1 MVLSENNISVNNQ
14 YNTVDGKVSV
24 STVFFRIL
32 IILIWSQYT
41 LWTYVVEVIKRLPF
55 IGMIAEFV
63 MPVCIILCIV
73 FALPY
78 IIQHVRAQDLFFYF
92 VPVLIVCL
100 TYLLYSVNEEY
111 INENL
116 WRMLGIAIP
125 LYYLGLSYN
134 HDICKKD
141 LFWFSLLGVVAMS
154 AYQIYYINSGRIVTQ
169 DNMNAAYNVLP
180 SILFLGYWAF
190 ERKRLGY
197 WILFILSTVLLFIFG
212 TRGPL
217 LAVAVFITFEIVARL
232 IISKASVKRYI
243 LFFVIVI
250 LIFAVLSTN
259 LIIEF
264 MEFLSQCFEEIGF
277 STRIFDM
284 FIEGELSYSSGRDKL
299 SEQIVAAIGEKP
311 ILGYGIFGD
320 RVITGGSY
328 VHNIFLELWCD
339 FGIFI
344 GTAVMI
350 ALIVLIVKAL
360 KCSKDGTVFYFIL
373 MLISLV
379 FTKLMLSGSYLT
391 EQYLF
396 FLIGLSVKAMRDY
409 GKRSNGKVNINENS
423 GN

>member
-1 MVLSENNISVNNQ
+1 MILSEKNIALNNQ

-32 IILIWSQYT
+32 IILTWSQYT

-55 IGMIAEFV
+55 IGMIAEYV
-63 MPVCIILCIV
+63 MPVCIILSIV

-78 IIQHVRAQDLFFYF
+78 ILQYVRPQDLFFYF

-100 TYLLYSVNEEY
+100 TYLLYSVNEDY

-116 WRMLGIAIP
+116 WGMLGIALP
-125 LYYLGLSYN
+125 MFYLGLSYN

-154 AYQIYYINSGRIVTQ
+154 AYQIYYISSGRIVAQ
-169 DNMNAAYNVLP
+169 DNMDAAYKVLP
-180 SILFLGYWAF
+180 SILYLGYWAF

-217 LAVAVFITFEIVARL
+217 LAIAVFITFEIVARL
-232 IISKASVKRYI
+232 IISKASAKRYI

-250 LIFAVLSTN
+250 LIFVVLSTN

-299 SEQIVAAIGEKP
+299 SEQIVAAIGENP
-311 ILGYGIFGD
+311 F
-320 RVITGGSY
+320 
-328 VHNIFLELWCD
+328 
-339 FGIFI
+339 
-344 GTAVMI
+344 
-350 ALIVLIVKAL
+350 
-360 KCSKDGTVFYFIL
+360 
-373 MLISLV
+373 
-379 FTKLMLSGSYLT
+379 
-391 EQYLF
+391 
-396 FLIGLSVKAMRDY
+396 
-409 GKRSNGKVNINENS
+409 
-423 GN
+423 

>member
-41 LWTYVVEVIKRLPF
+41 LWAYVVEVIKRLPF

-73 FALPY
+73 FSLPY
-78 IIQHVRAQDLFFYF
+78 ILQYVRPQDLFFYF
-92 VPVLIVCL
+92 VPILVVCL
-100 TYLLYSVNEEY
+100 TYLLYPINEEH

-125 LYYLGLSYN
+125 MFYLGLSYN

-259 LIIEF
+259 LIITF

-328 VHNIFLELWCD
+328 VHNIVLELLCD

-350 ALIVLIVKAL
+350 ALIVLIIKAL

-391 EQYLF
+391 EQYLY
-396 FLIGLSVKAMRDY
+396 FLIGISVGCIR
-409 GKRSNGKVNINENS
+409 KRSI
-423 GN
+423 

>member
-1 MVLSENNISVNNQ
+1 MVLSEKNISVNNQ
-14 YNTVDGKVSV
+14 YNTADGKVSV

-73 FALPY
+73 FSLPY
-78 IIQHVRAQDLFFYF
+78 ILQYVRPQDLFFYF

-180 SILFLGYWAF
+180 SILYLGYWGF

-197 WILFILSTVLLFIFG
+197 WVLFILSTVLLFIFG

-217 LAVAVFITFEIVARL
+217 LAVVVFITFEVIARL
-232 IISKASVKRYI
+232 IISKASAKRYI

-328 VHNIFLELWCD
+328 VHNIVLELLCD

-350 ALIVLIVKAL
+350 ALIVLIIKAL
-360 KCSKDGTVFYFIL
+360 KCSKDYTVFYFIL

-391 EQYLF
+391 EQYLY
-396 FLIGLSVKAMRDY
+396 FLIGISVGCIRK
-409 GKRSNGKVNINENS
+409 KRT
-423 GN
+423 

>member
-1 MVLSENNISVNNQ
+1 MLCDSKILKLTNVR
-14 YNTVDGKVSV
+14 VSP
-24 STVFFRIL
+24 FFYRIL
-32 IILIWSQYT
+32 LIIVWAQYT
-41 LWTYVVEVIKRLPF
+41 IWQFVIQFIKRFPIVGEF
-55 IGMIAEFV
+55 AEYV

-73 FALPY
+73 FSLPY
-78 IIQHVRAQDLFFYF
+78 ILQYVRPQDLFFYF

-100 TYLLYSVNEEY
+100 TYLLYSVNEDY

-116 WRMLGIAIP
+116 WSMLGIAFP
-125 LYYLGLSYN
+125 MFYLGLSYN

-141 LFWFSLLGVVAMS
+141 LFWFSLLGVVTMS
-154 AYQIYYINSGRIVTQ
+154 AYQIYYINSGRIVAQ
-169 DNMNAAYNVLP
+169 DNMDAAYKVLP
-180 SILFLGYWAF
+180 SILYLGYWAF
-190 ERKRLGY
+190 ERKRPGY

-284 FIEGELSYSSGRDKL
+284 FIEGDIAFDNGRNILKE
-299 SEQIVAAIGEKP
+299 SIIKAIGEKP

-320 RVITGGSY
+320 RVIIEGSY
-328 VHNIFLELWCD
+328 VHNIILELWCD

-344 GTAVMI
+344 GSALMI
-350 ALIVLIVKAL
+350 ALIVLIIKAL
-360 KCSKDGTVFYFIL
+360 KCSKDYTVFYFIL

-396 FLIGLSVKAMRDY
+396 FLIGLSVKSIRDH
-409 GKRSNGKVNINENS
+409 GKRLNGKVNINENS